1 MEDTSLR
8 RRDRI
13 KSSER
18 YSPPPHKPNKRG
30 GKTPSGGRSVG
41 RPSSVGSRL
50 APSTSRLARSSGRD
64 VKSVDV
70 DVKKDV
76 DGKTL
81 ISLPDGT
88 TYRVDA
94 THVSISSSKEAA
106 ADADPDFDPA
116 DAGEFEGEDDSY
128 EPSYGARKRMQDP
141 SVGRSLSGKRMKQ
154 APSSGKNSPPKSA
167 TRVLKTPSST
177 DEDKTTPAP
186 TQRSYTRRTPV
197 RNTEPSIVGITAG
210 RERGVG
216 ITAGRER
223 GVGITAGRERGV
235 GITAGREGSI
245 KEGSIVGISAG
256 KEGSIIGG
264 KEGSIIGISGG
275 KRPLVQSY
283 SRKSFNVNRSI
294 AAGGINAKDVTI
306 TQAHFKHPPKR
317 SYGISAKFI
326 DDLPELF
333 DCTG

>member
-1 MEDTSLR
+1 MPGMKRGRKSDPSGRRKDSSKETPMEETPIEETPIEETPTKETPTKETPTKKMEDTSLR

-30 GKTPSGGRSVG
+30 GKATSSGRSVG

-50 APSTSRLARSSGRD
+50 TSSTSRLARSSGRD

-94 THVSISSSKEAA
+94 THVSISASKEAA
-106 ADADPDFDPA
+106 ADPDFDPA

-141 SVGRSLSGKRMKQ
+141 SVGRGLSGKRIKQ
-154 APSSGKNSPPKSA
+154 APSSVKSSPTPKSVP
-167 TRVLKTPSST
+167 RVVKTPSSA
-177 DEDKTTPAP
+177 DEEKTTSAP
-186 TQRSYTRRTPV
+186 TQRSYTRRAPI
-197 RNTEPSIVGITAG
+197 RNTEPSIVG
-210 RERGVG
+210 VP
-216 ITAGRER
+216 
-223 GVGITAGRERGV
+223 
-235 GITAGREGSI
+235 
-245 KEGSIVGISAG
+245 
-256 KEGSIIGG
+256 
-264 KEGSIIGISGG
+264 GG
-275 KRPLVQSY
+275 KRPLVESY

-294 AAGGINAKDVTI
+294 AAGGINAKEVTI

-317 SYGISAKFI
+317 SYGVSAKFI
-326 DDLPELF
+326 EDLPELF